1 MTVDAELV
9 DMLDEKRAKA
19 LDKRIRNLVDGAPV
33 SWLVSLNGLIAEAQ
47 SGQIHLALGFPSWT
61 AYLADALAGLK
72 HITAECKP
80 ELIQHLGS
88 VGMSTRAIAT
98 AVGTSKST
106 VARELSS
113 GVPNGTPDD
122 DAPVA
127 PRRLTVVGSDGKEYP
142 RRPRPVSSQASE
154 PDGRELVK
162 DLRAG
167 LRGLTETRNHRE
179 PRQFAQRFNDL
190 AGNAQFIAWISDG
203 SRGRALRRDLDN
215 AIQEL
220 QAVRQ
225 IVHDAIGN
233 TAK

>member
-1 MTVDAELV
+1 MTELDVTVDAELV

-142 RRPRPVSSQASE
+142 RRPRPVY
-154 PDGRELVK
+154 R
-162 DLRAG
+162 RAARHRGLPGERGGSCG
-167 LRGLTETRNHRE
+167 LR
-179 PRQFAQRFNDL
+179 L
-190 AGNAQFIAWISDG
+190 APSCRT
-203 SRGRALRRDLDN
+203 SRSSARGVPSVA
-215 AIQEL
+215 
-220 QAVRQ
+220 
-225 IVHDAIGN
+225 
-233 TAK
+233 